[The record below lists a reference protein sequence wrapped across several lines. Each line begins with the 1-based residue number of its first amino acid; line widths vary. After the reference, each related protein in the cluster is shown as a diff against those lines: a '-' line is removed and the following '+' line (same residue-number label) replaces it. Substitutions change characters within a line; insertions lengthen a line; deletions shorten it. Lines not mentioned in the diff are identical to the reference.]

1 MRTLFILIF
10 TLALG
15 YGGYLFWQQTLGG
28 GTVNNKITNTKFV
41 TPNLSLQDN
50 NSVLSNLEAVL
61 GVSISNGM
69 QAVEETL
76 SSVTGGKSEPVINAA
91 ISNFQKELSKLPED
105 QVKKIQYNYCKSIVE
120 EYEKVN

>member
-1 MRTLFILIF
+1 MP
-10 TLALG
+10 
-15 YGGYLFWQQTLGG
+15 
-28 GTVNNKITNTKFV
+28 NNKINSSKFV

-50 NSVLSNLEAVL
+50 NSVLSNLESVL
-61 GVSISNGM
+61 GVSIESGM